1 VTAEA
6 RPRVLVIDDEE
17 SNLETFQRVFRR
29 DLRIE
34 LCSSGREA
42 LSVLRQREFDA
53 ILVDY
58 SMPGMNGAQFLQ
70 AAAELQP
77 EAVRMMVTA
86 HADLDEVRGLKASGM
101 VNRTIIKPW
110 DRDHLLQWI
119 QNAARITAMRRALPP
134 DGGSGPGASPSSAGG
149 PSSQSG
155 QSGRKPSG

>member
-1 VTAEA
+1 MTPDP
-6 RPRVLVIDDEE
+6 RPRVLVIDDEA

-34 LCSSGREA
+34 LCASGREA

-58 SMPGMNGAQFLQ
+58 SMPGMNGAQLLQ

-77 EAVRMMVTA
+77 ETVRMMVTA

-134 DGGSGPGASPSSAGG
+134 EGAGASTSPAPPAGTTGPGPT
-149 PSSQSG
+149 
-155 QSGRKPSG
+155 GRKPSG